1 MADAGIL
8 EKVVR
13 PLLALA
19 KFGLVELD
27 MLVGDRGK
35 DVRDTIDAGT
45 LLVVGWNAPVIS
57 PGPNFSNSAARRIG

>member
-35 DVRDTIDAGT
+35 DVRDTIDAARFLSLDGT
-45 LLVVGWNAPVIS
+45 P
-57 PGPNFSNSAARRIG
+57 R